1 MRLLLRAAAVL
12 ATTAALTAVPSLTSP
27 AHAGQVGV
35 VVSIKGAGKVTVKSG
50 SIEDGPTVCD
60 WTSEVDERAVNTCER
75 MRNEEP
81 LVATTW
87 LRPEAAPGNWEVG
100 NWSGCDLIEMEGDV
114 PLCGLQSGAF
124 SSVEKTPRI
133 SFNDTHVP
141 EMTSVE
147 VRSVPDVD
155 RTFRFDFA
163 ADEGA
168 LECAFDSTVIWT
180 PCSSGFQQAFG
191 EGNHAF
197 YVRATDPSGQS
208 SAVSGYPFTAVD
220 TQLIATPPALTNS
233 TAATFG
239 LTSTIASS
247 YLCQLDD
254 QTPYVCLSQ
263 RVGNHT
269 AAGLGEGTHRMRVWG
284 RHLGWSDQ
292 VPATHTWTVDTT
304 APQTTLTGG
313 EVSGGVMRS
322 TFTSEAGASF
332 RCRVTGP
339 GRDDAWAA
347 CTSPVT
353 YSGLT
358 AEGTYTFEV
367 AASDAAGNFDV
378 TPAGWSWLSTPD
390 PEDPLDPG
398 PGPHPQPL
406 PTPAASAPETGPV
419 TGPGKVR
426 AGRKAT
432 YRLASPTPG
441 AVLAC
446 QVRRKGAAPVAT
458 AWRACSPTFVLKTR
472 QMKPGRYILYVRA
485 GVGTQWD
492 ATPSTKSIVVR
503 RSR

>member
-35 VVSIKGAGKVTVKSG
+35 VVSIKGAGKVTVESG

-60 WTSEVDERAVNTCER
+60 WTSEVDERVVNTCER

-100 NWSGCDLIEMEGDV
+100 NWSGCDLIEIDGGI

-141 EMTSVE
+141 VMTSVE

-163 ADEGA
+163 ADEGV
-168 LECAFDSTVIWT
+168 LECAFDSTVTWT
-180 PCSSGFQQAFG
+180 PCSSGFQQTFG

-208 SAVSGYPFTAVD
+208 SPVSGYPFTAVD

-233 TAATFG
+233 TEATFG
-239 LTSTIASS
+239 LTSAVASS

-254 QTPYVCLSQ
+254 QAPYVCLGQ

-269 AAGLGEGTHRMRVWG
+269 AAGLGEGTHRMRIWG

-304 APQTTLTGG
+304 APDTRLTGVQRG
-313 EVSGGVMRS
+313 TGTATIS
-322 TFTSEAGASF
+322 FDSEPGASYL
-332 RCRVTGP
+332 CRLTGP
-339 GRDDAWAA
+339 GRGTDWSA
-347 CTSPVT
+347 CASPVAF
-353 YSGLT
+353 SGLT
-358 AEGTYTFEV
+358 APGSYAFEV
-367 AASDAAGNFDV
+367 AAYDAAGNLDRS
-378 TPAGWSWLSTPD
+378 PAGTAWKLDPTPD
-390 PEDPLDPG
+390 PEPEPN
-398 PGPHPQPL
+398 PTPEPQPI
-406 PTPAASAPETGPV
+406 PTAGAPETGPI
-419 TGPGKVR
+419 TGPGRVR

-458 AWRACSPTFVLKTR
+458 AWRACSPAFVLKTR
-472 QMKPGRYILYVRA
+472 RMKPGRYILYVRA